1 MVGFVLTGH
10 GDFATGVASALEMIA
25 GPQEHFEVVPFHEGE
40 EGEFPGKLTEALER
54 ASADGDGAL
63 AFCDLLGGTPFN
75 QTMILAKRSKSSRA
89 RTCRCC
95 SRSSPSAAMLRRS
108 TSFLLR
114 RWRRARPASS
124 IRRSMSMSRM
134 EKTTETACNPA
145 FIESSA
151 ACAIEGEGIKH
162 G

>member
-75 QTMILAKRSKSSRA
+75 QTMILSADMGKEVKVVAGANLPMLLEVVAERSDA
-89 RTCRCC
+89 
-95 SRSSPSAAMLRRS
+95 S
-108 TSFLLR
+108 TVDELL
-114 RWRRARPASS
+114 ATAL
-124 IRRSMSMSRM
+124 
-134 EKTTETACNPA
+134 EAGKTGVIHTTLDVDEPD
-145 FIESSA
+145 
-151 ACAIEGEGIKH
+151 GEDDGD
-162 G
+162 GL

>member
-54 ASADGDGAL
+54 ASADGNGAI

-75 QTMILAKRSKSSRA
+75 QTMVLSAEMGANVEVVAGVNLPLLLEVVAERTEASTVDELLATALEAGK
-89 RTCRCC
+89 TGVIH
-95 SRSSPSAAMLRRS
+95 PMLDVDE
-108 TSFLLR
+108 
-114 RWRRARPASS
+114 PD
-124 IRRSMSMSRM
+124 
-134 EKTTETACNPA
+134 
-145 FIESSA
+145 
-151 ACAIEGEGIKH
+151 GEDDGD
-162 G
+162 GL

>member
-75 QTMILAKRSKSSRA
+75 QTMILSADMGKEVKVVAGANLPMLLEVVAERSDA
-89 RTCRCC
+89 
-95 SRSSPSAAMLRRS
+95 S
-108 TSFLLR
+108 TFDELL
-114 RWRRARPASS
+114 ATAL
-124 IRRSMSMSRM
+124 
-134 EKTTETACNPA
+134 EAGKTGVIHPTLDVDEPD
-145 FIESSA
+145 
-151 ACAIEGEGIKH
+151 GEDDGD
-162 G
+162 GL

>member
-75 QTMILAKRSKSSRA
+75 QTIILSADMVKEVKDVAGANLPMLLEVVAERSDA
-89 RTCRCC
+89 
-95 SRSSPSAAMLRRS
+95 S
-108 TSFLLR
+108 TVDELL
-114 RWRRARPASS
+114 ATAL
-124 IRRSMSMSRM
+124 
-134 EKTTETACNPA
+134 EAGKTGVIHPTLDVDEPD
-145 FIESSA
+145 
-151 ACAIEGEGIKH
+151 GEDDGD
-162 G
+162 GL

>member
-54 ASADGDGAL
+54 AGADGNGAI

-75 QTMILAKRSKSSRA
+75 QTMILSAEMGA
-89 RTCRCC
+89 NVEVVAGVNLPLLLEVVAERTE
-95 SRSSPSAAMLRRS
+95 AS
-108 TSFLLR
+108 TVDELL
-114 RWRRARPASS
+114 APAL
-124 IRRSMSMSRM
+124 
-134 EKTTETACNPA
+134 EAGKTGGIQPTLDGDEPD
-145 FIESSA
+145 
-151 ACAIEGEGIKH
+151 GEDDGD
-162 G
+162 GL